1 MIILSPENILVHRIN
16 QFYVKSNQQ
25 TVICTTNVEYL
36 PILMKPSSVKNG
48 LACQWLGNDICM
60 QNVIKIYY
68 VVKSNEHFHE
78 LLTDGRADEL
88 K

>member
-1 MIILSPENILVHRIN
+1 MNKLILCK
-16 QFYVKSNQQ
+16 VKSTDSNMHSQRWMFANLNE
-25 TVICTTNVEYL
+25 TLFHHTG
-36 PILMKPSSVKNG
+36 G

-68 VVKSNEHFHE
+68 VDKGYE
-78 LLTDGRADEL
+78 LLTNRQGDKL

>member
-1 MIILSPENILVHRIN
+1 MNKLIL
-16 QFYVKSNQQ
+16 FKVKSTINMHGQRWMFANLNE
-25 TVICTTNVEYL
+25 TL
-36 PILMKPSSVKNG
+36 FHKSG
-48 LACQWLGNDICM
+48 LACQCLGNDICM

-68 VVKSNEHFHE
+68 VVKSYEHFHE